1 MIGMGQT
8 LGAGERIERAG
19 EQARRSDGMDAAVRF
34 GLVAYG
40 FVYLLIAWVAA
51 QLAVGNHTGKPSAQ
65 GALAQLAHDSLGRVV
80 LWAVAIGL
88 FVLVI
93 WRVLEA
99 VGGHRGADG
108 AELVR
113 KRVMS
118 LGKAVL
124 YGALGVSALRIAM
137 GGGGGSSRTQKTM
150 TARLMDLPAGQWLVG
165 LVGLAIVAYGAG
177 LVWRGWTDHFLKH
190 LDGEGRSGDA
200 GRAYT
205 WFGRVGYVAKGIA
218 FGMVGLL
225 VGYAA
230 LTHEPRKSGGLDQA
244 LTKLL
249 HQPFGPYLLVAI
261 AAGIACYGLFC
272 FAWARHLSH

>member
-1 MIGMGQT
+1 MAHMGQM
-8 LGAGERIERAG
+8 LGAGERVEQAG
-19 EQARRSDGMDAAVRF
+19 ERARRSDGMDAAVRF

-51 QLAVGNHTGKPSAQ
+51 QLAVGEHSGRPSAQ

-80 LWAVAIGL
+80 LWAVAVGL

-93 WRVLEA
+93 WRALEA

-108 AELVR
+108 LELAR
-113 KRVMS
+113 KRAVS

-124 YGALGVSALRIAM
+124 YGVLGVSALRVAL
-137 GGGGGSSRTQKTM
+137 GSGGGSSHTQKTL

-165 LVGLAIVAYGAG
+165 LVGLAIVGYGAA

-200 GRAYT
+200 GRAYI
-205 WFGRVGYVAKGIA
+205 WFGRIGYTAKGIA
-218 FGMVGLL
+218 FGLVGLL

-230 LTHEPRKSGGLDQA
+230 VTHEPKRSGGLDQA
-244 LTKLL
+244 LMKLL
-249 HQPFGPYLLVAI
+249 HQPFGPYLLLAI
-261 AAGIACYGLFC
+261 AVGIGCYGLFC